1 MTDQAP
7 QTACADAPKVEPS
20 RYSEFA
26 TLRDGTRVEI
36 RAQRPDDQAAMLDV
50 FGRMGTESRY
60 TRFFAPKRGFS
71 EAEIAHY
78 MNIDFVNHVAL
89 VTVVEV
95 AGVSRIAGAGRY
107 IVTQPGAAEVAFM
120 VDDAFQGR
128 GIASAV
134 IRHLVVIAR
143 AAGLDALHAEV
154 LAQNAPML
162 KVFGKCGLA
171 MTTKREQGVIHV
183 ALALRDSGGVA

>member
-1 MTDQAP
+1 MDT
-7 QTACADAPKVEPS
+7 PKVQPS
-20 RYSEFA
+20 RYSEFE

-36 RAQRPDDQAAMLDV
+36 RAQRPDDQADMLAV
-50 FGRMGTESRY
+50 FGRMDAESRY
-60 TRFFAPKRGFS
+60 FRFFSPKRGFS

-107 IVTQPGAAEVAFM
+107 IVAQPGAAEVAFM
-120 VDDAFQGR
+120 VDDAYQGR

-143 AAGLDALHAEV
+143 AAGLDALQAEV
-154 LAQNAPML
+154 LTQNAPML
-162 KVFGKCGLA
+162 KVFAKSGLP
-171 MTTKREQGVIHV
+171 MSTEREQGVVHV
-183 ALALRDSGGVA
+183 TLSLRDSGGME